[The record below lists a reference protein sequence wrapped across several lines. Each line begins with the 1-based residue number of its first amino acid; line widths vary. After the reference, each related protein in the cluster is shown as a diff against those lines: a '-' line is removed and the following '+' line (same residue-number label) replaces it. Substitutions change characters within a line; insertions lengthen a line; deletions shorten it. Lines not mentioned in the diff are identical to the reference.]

1 MDLISNPRFVQ
12 ISCLENF
19 KNSEFGFVQFHPNLN
34 TSQNRIIWNAI
45 PKHVIWNKKT
55 KRTLQLLLPDPLC
68 CSLLFSP
75 AFTLL
80 LAPAIL
86 PSPKVQFSLSPPLSL
101 PLPLAPSRSLSA
113 SLSLP
118 LSPPLSLFLSPSL
131 YLSFSLSLLPVLDYI
146 VINLL
151 LNLIFICIYVRV
163 IDFSALIF
171 VIRV

>member
-1 MDLISNPRFVQ
+1 MPFQNMSFEIKKLNAHSSSSFPIS
-12 ISCLENF
+12 LY
-19 KNSEFGFVQFHPNLN
+19 
-34 TSQNRIIWNAI
+34 
-45 PKHVIWNKKT
+45 
-55 KRTLQLLLPDPLC
+55 
-68 CSLLFSP
+68 CSLLFTP

-101 PLPLAPSRSLSA
+101 SL

-118 LSPPLSLFLSPSL
+118 LAPFLPLSLSLSLSLSLFLSPSL